1 MSVVNRSLKNVLR
14 KPTRAL
20 GVIIIIG
27 VSLGIFLSMSIIN
40 DSISDR
46 SMELSGDLE
55 TRITIAPAGAGPKGG
70 ETLDGNVSIEV
81 ESLAADPDNHITSV
95 QQLVTHR
102 TWNETTS
109 EKRFV
114 IGQDPGAPLVPYGG
128 GSITMES
135 GRGLDHGDVGENV
148 ALIGI
153 RYPDDSVTVG
163 NTLIVSG
170 LELLVVGN
178 FSAEGGFSETSI
190 IAPIDV
196 VQEAFA
202 ISGAQIIY
210 VEVDYLGNMDHVEEL
225 LKEELEATVNGTTR
239 YDIAPLADMEST
251 ALQDSLNAIMANSEL
266 GASFSLVTAA
276 TVMVF
281 IMVLITR
288 ERIQEIGVLK
298 AIGFK
303 DSRILSQF
311 FVESSVLATI
321 GFVVALVFA
330 LVAGPSIQ
338 SFMVENETDTNPLDS
353 GKGGGG
359 KGGGGRTSAM
369 GGSGEIEVADFSLS
383 GSFILY
389 TLILALIL
397 GLVGA
402 LYPIIKALMLKPA
415 EALRYE

>member
-1 MSVVNRSLKNVLR
+1 
-14 KPTRAL
+14 
-20 GVIIIIG
+20 
-27 VSLGIFLSMSIIN
+27 
-40 DSISDR
+40 
-46 SMELSGDLE
+46 
-55 TRITIAPAGAGPKGG
+55 
-70 ETLDGNVSIEV
+70 
-81 ESLAADPDNHITSV
+81 
-95 QQLVTHR
+95 
-102 TWNETTS
+102 
-109 EKRFV
+109 
-114 IGQDPGAPLVPYGG
+114 
-128 GSITMES
+128 
-135 GRGLDHGDVGENV
+135 
-148 ALIGI
+148 
-153 RYPDDSVTVG
+153 
-163 NTLIVSG
+163 
-170 LELLVVGN
+170 
-178 FSAEGGFSETSI
+178 
-190 IAPIDV
+190 
-196 VQEAFA
+196 
-202 ISGAQIIY
+202 
-210 VEVDYLGNMDHVEEL
+210 VEEL

-338 SFMVENETDTNPLDS
+338 SFMVENETDTNLIDS